1 MHNSP
6 RKTLWGYKGDIMKTK
21 FNFKLAAGLILL
33 SILAI
38 VIFRTAKQ
46 ISLSAYIAVIVIYT
60 VITLVTALCYIS
72 QNRGLV
78 GTAVTYDLLPK
89 EWSEEEKKA
98 FMEDYRA
105 RRAKSKKLLI
115 ILLPMI
121 AAFFFEILDIY
132 LIEELITKILK

>member
-1 MHNSP
+1 
-6 RKTLWGYKGDIMKTK
+6 MKTK